1 MIHIYYSPQ
10 QDISLLCD
18 NNLLRGDVLHGYVG
32 GLLARGGPMASVR
45 IYFCEIFCIPAWKIF
60 EEFVHPSENQNL
72 LSSGHDKYKY
82 NTRYSKDIVTTFIT
96 LASRRVP
103 SSMLSS

>member
-1 MIHIYYSPQ
+1 MIHIYFSPQ
-10 QDISLLCD
+10 QNISLLCD

-72 LSSGHDKYKY
+72 LCSSDHDKYIY
-82 NTRYSKDIVTTFIT
+82 NTRYS
-96 LASRRVP
+96 
-103 SSMLSS
+103 